1 MALSLQ
7 KGTSNVDQLDCQLN
21 NAGTYFG
28 LKLPPPAPSILKVKA
43 NSHDKPETA
52 NTDSQTEDFKSC
64 EQTQRQRKSRYEYN
78 FKSHTKKSYRFF
90 ILRDKWAMLHREM
103 KIVDIENPLPLV
115 KMPLITLDELRIHL
129 HERFGAEKS
138 PGLMVTITKDTIS
151 HSQKEI
157 RGLIAETERTR
168 ILGISL
174 DSDQETMKEVD
185 HEKNHLEITLTAFS
199 GLILKFSNTGLLPE
213 KLKGFLEDVAYAKIG
228 SRLDLECKLLQGV
241 GIRLRGW
248 IHCGAVYRA
257 LLNNDSNFRVE
268 TQAKF
273 LESNGVVISA
283 SQETGWDPTLDKV
296 WVPMATT
303 LASAINFGEKRGY
316 PDDKQMFPVIWEA
329 IDLTRMKAP
338 GDLDCL
344 SPNPIDNW
352 MVGMPLEN
360 PSDGPRTV
368 NTCKNIVKFKR
379 MAADFAEVFD
389 PAFDPQEAAQYP
401 LEIFTSPKEGKL
413 LLPTVQQLRATR
425 LQSLL
430 QHLCF
435 HCGKY
440 QHSASKYCPV
450 FSGKKPVCIY
460 PHDNIPGLPPH
471 STSCCPILHQ
481 YCHICLT
488 RGHSH
493 KVHESRLFSL
503 RELRERYFRHAHQ
516 GVYTSIP
523 YLILAPDLSS
533 KLVFQSNHWLTGY
546 QNQTFCSDP
555 VTRYQLGI
563 NSKKCEEIAG
573 MFLYDTNRAH
583 LIEKKMKLLQR
594 NADADDIRDFTPVP
608 K

>member
-1 MALSLQ
+1 M
-7 KGTSNVDQLDCQLN
+7 
-21 NAGTYFG
+21 
-28 LKLPPPAPSILKVKA
+28 
-43 NSHDKPETA
+43 
-52 NTDSQTEDFKSC
+52 
-64 EQTQRQRKSRYEYN
+64 
-78 FKSHTKKSYRFF
+78 
-90 ILRDKWAMLHREM
+90 
-103 KIVDIENPLPLV
+103 
-115 KMPLITLDELRIHL
+115 
-129 HERFGAEKS
+129 
-138 PGLMVTITKDTIS
+138 
-151 HSQKEI
+151 
-157 RGLIAETERTR
+157 
-168 ILGISL
+168 
-174 DSDQETMKEVD
+174 
-185 HEKNHLEITLTAFS
+185 
-199 GLILKFSNTGLLPE
+199 
-213 KLKGFLEDVAYAKIG
+213 
-228 SRLDLECKLLQGV
+228 
-241 GIRLRGW
+241 
-248 IHCGAVYRA
+248 
-257 LLNNDSNFRVE
+257 
-268 TQAKF
+268 
-273 LESNGVVISA
+273 
-283 SQETGWDPTLDKV
+283 
-296 WVPMATT
+296 
-303 LASAINFGEKRGY
+303 
-316 PDDKQMFPVIWEA
+316 
-329 IDLTRMKAP
+329 
-338 GDLDCL
+338 
-344 SPNPIDNW
+344 
-352 MVGMPLEN
+352 
-360 PSDGPRTV
+360 
-368 NTCKNIVKFKR
+368 
-379 MAADFAEVFD
+379 
-389 PAFDPQEAAQYP
+389 
-401 LEIFTSPKEGKL
+401 
-413 LLPTVQQLRATR
+413 
-425 LQSLL
+425 L

-493 KVHESRLFSL
+493 KVHESRQFSL